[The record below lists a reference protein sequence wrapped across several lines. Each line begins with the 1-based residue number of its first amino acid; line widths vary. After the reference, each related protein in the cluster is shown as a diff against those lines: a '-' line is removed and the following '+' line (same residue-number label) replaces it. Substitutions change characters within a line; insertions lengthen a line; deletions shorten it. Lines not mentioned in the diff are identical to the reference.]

1 MVGVELAGL
10 VLAVIPLFIAA
21 AEHYYERLGPI
32 MRVFH
37 TPLEIRKYFLALN
50 EQQTYLRS
58 SLIAL
63 FGKLPS
69 LSPSQKQALI
79 NEDSDLS
86 SLWKDE
92 NLQEEIQDV
101 LGHTYGSYIAN
112 LDAIVS
118 ALEWLVIK
126 DKSLRLGPTVSSP

>member
-1 MVGVELAGL
+1 MAGVEVAGL

-21 AEHYYERLGPI
+21 AEHYDDSLSPI
-32 MRVFH
+32 RRVFQ
-37 TPLEIRKYFLALN
+37 TPLEIRKYYLALN
-50 EQQTYLRS
+50 DQKTYVRL

-69 LSPSQKQALI
+69 LSQSQKQALM
-79 NEDSDLS
+79 NDDSDLS
-86 SLWKDE
+86 SLWNDE

-101 LGHTYGSYIAN
+101 LGHAYGSYIAN

-118 ALEWLVIK
+118 ALERLVIK